1 MKKHIAV
8 LAAFCVTAALASH
21 APAATPED
29 EYIAARDAAIATEKA
44 APAGDIDEATRKR
57 EETARA
63 DLTGRL
69 KTIIGPVAVKGL
81 DGPAR
86 LNIETLFEG
95 DQGFGTLDGLVFGAV
110 DGPVQVIVTT
120 EGLLQRWLV
129 AHQHWWGDK
138 SPSMPQT
145 LAAAAATDAFYTQ
158 AISTDAAVTKFVALP
173 IKKPEQATFAFAMLA
188 ARSQDS
194 VPGRADEVFVIAAYG
209 GRVYLAY
216 SKASAAIGPIA
227 SCERIR
233 RAAQTKSD
241 EEQVKGERDFLRCF
255 AERAPRE
262 EAFGAALKDAQDM
275 LGRLP
280 R

>member
-1 MKKHIAV
+1 MKKHIVV
-8 LAAFCVTAALASH
+8 LAAVCLTAAV
-21 APAATPED
+21 APRAAAATPED
-29 EYIAARDAAIATEKA
+29 EYIAARDAAIAALKA

-57 EETARA
+57 EEAARD

-69 KTIIGPVAVKGL
+69 KAIIGPMTVKGL

-86 LNIETLFEG
+86 LNLETLFEG

-110 DGPVQVIVTT
+110 DGPVQVVVTT
-120 EGLLQRWLV
+120 DGLLQRWLA
-129 AHQHWWGDK
+129 AHRQWWGDK
-138 SPSMPQT
+138 LPSMPQT

-173 IKKPEQATFAFAMLA
+173 LKKPEQATFAFAALA

-194 VPGRADEVFVIAAYG
+194 VPGKADEVFVTLSYG

-216 SKASAAIGPIA
+216 SKASAAIGPIGP
-227 SCERIR
+227 CERIR
-233 RAAQTKSD
+233 HAAQTKSD

-262 EAFGAALKDAQDM
+262 QAFGAAVKDAQG
-275 LGRLP
+275 LIERLP